1 MTYNVLDTSTSNLH
15 QVQKFV
21 VLRWWQKES
30 CYLGVR
36 SVFVENDLMWTCL
49 PLQAVNVEICE
60 FVGGQ
65 HNSIVWHRG
74 PAAIACF
81 CLQSW
86 GPPIN
91 ISLTYVQKHA
101 HKHEHIKEWAN
112 DHTHHK
118 YYSIMYFT
126 LSSRSRKK
134 GRFLGR
140 TAYDIENDD
149 KIETQ
154 LADVNRPLSGRFGNS
169 LAEFDIH
176 SRSLYNGVLSLTLL
190 FSALWLLETH

>member
-65 HNSIVWHRG
+65 HNSIV
-74 PAAIACF
+74 
-81 CLQSW
+81 
-86 GPPIN
+86 
-91 ISLTYVQKHA
+91 
-101 HKHEHIKEWAN
+101 
-112 DHTHHK
+112 
-118 YYSIMYFT
+118 
-126 LSSRSRKK
+126 
-134 GRFLGR
+134 
-140 TAYDIENDD
+140 
-149 KIETQ
+149 
-154 LADVNRPLSGRFGNS
+154 
-169 LAEFDIH
+169 
-176 SRSLYNGVLSLTLL
+176 
-190 FSALWLLETH
+190 